1 MYLRDLRLG
10 NDDVRRLGLVVNIGL
25 VGRVYPARRRWL
37 TTHFIAPEADTKRP
51 NDVVSIP
58 LSLWNQFDDTFEHA
72 DQAILDELATWVGL
86 TPQDFSQALKLRI
99 DCLEELS
106 EGTGADS
113 REMFDAINEL
123 REHSQKP

>member
-1 MYLRDLRLG
+1 
-10 NDDVRRLGLVVNIGL
+10 
-25 VGRVYPARRRWL
+25 VYPARRRWL

-51 NDVVSIP
+51 NDVVPIP

-72 DQAILDELATWVGL
+72 DQAMLDELATWVGL
-86 TPQDFSQALKLRI
+86 TPQEFSQALKLRI

-113 REMFDAINEL
+113 HEMFDAIHEL
-123 REHSQKP
+123 RERSQKP